1 MPLNAIVEVKEGEL
15 SGTIRGFLKS
25 LLEKELVDALLVP
38 MEVPSKKNV
47 VQTMVKDIGGLDKA
61 DPLAPVMPVNSAK
74 IVSSLT
80 KLAPSKK
87 KIGLVM
93 RSCELRALT
102 ELVKLKQA
110 DVANLVLIGVDCFGT
125 YSVSDYGVFCRE
137 NDSPT
142 EVYLKRAKDGNDPLL
157 RQSCR
162 ICQHPAP
169 LSADIT
175 IGLIGM
181 DLGKEIMLQ
190 ANSETGQEMLKA
202 LKLGDRAESSKRDA
216 AVSALSAEKNKQRD
230 AFVKQAQQEVG
241 GLENMLSEIAACVAC
256 HNCRI
261 ACPIC
266 YCRECLLDSP
276 TFGEWEAEK
285 YLEWADKKGALR
297 MPADSLLF
305 HLVRLNHMGASC
317 VACGLCEDACPNG
330 ISVFKLFCLAGSKVQ
345 QAFDYLPGRSLEDE
359 LPLIAFKEEEFREF
373 EK

>member
-1 MPLNAIVEVKEGEL
+1 MNAIVKVKEGDL
-15 SGTIRGFLKS
+15 SGTIRAFLKN

-47 VQTMVKDIGGLDKA
+47 VQTMVKDIGELDNA

-93 RSCELRALT
+93 RSCELRALL

-110 DVANLVLIGVDCFGT
+110 DIANLVLIGVDCFGT
-125 YSVSDYGVFCRE
+125 YSVSDYGTFCRE
-137 NDSPT
+137 KDSPT
-142 EVYLKRAKDGNDPLL
+142 DAYLKKAKDGNDPLL

-162 ICQHPAP
+162 VCQHPAP

-181 DLGKEIMLQ
+181 DFEKEIMLQ
-190 ANSETGQEMLKA
+190 ANTETGQEILKA
-202 LKLGDRAESSKRDA
+202 LEPGDDADPTKRDE
-216 AVSALSAEKNKQRD
+216 AVSALKAERQKQRD
-230 AFVKQAQQEVG
+230 EFLKQAQPEVG
-241 GLENMLSEIAACVAC
+241 GLENMLSALAACVAC
-256 HNCRI
+256 HNCRV

-297 MPADSLLF
+297 LPADSLLF

-359 LPLIAFKEEEFREF
+359 LPLIAFNEEEFREF
-373 EK
+373 ES

>member
-1 MPLNAIVEVKEGEL
+1 MPGNAILEVKDNNL
-15 SGTIRGFLKS
+15 IDTIRGFLRS
-25 LLEKELVDALLVP
+25 LLEKGLLDAMLVP
-38 MEVPSKKNV
+38 VEVPSRKNV
-47 VQTMVKDIGGLDKA
+47 VQTVVTGIDGLDNA
-61 DPLAPVMPVNSAK
+61 NPLAPVMPVNSAK

-80 KLAPSKK
+80 KVAPSKK
-87 KIGLVM
+87 KIGLVL

-110 DVANLVLIGVDCFGT
+110 DLTNLLLIGIDCFGT
-125 YSVSDYGVFCRE
+125 YSVSDYGTFCQE

-142 EVYLKRAKDGNDPLL
+142 EKYLKKVRDGNDSLL

-162 ICQHPAP
+162 ICCHPVP
-169 LSADIT
+169 LTADIT

-181 DLGKEIMLQ
+181 DLDREIMVQ
-190 ANSETGQEMLKA
+190 GSTEAGEEMLKA
-202 LKLGDRAESSKRDA
+202 LDLGGDADPSKRDE
-216 AVSALSAEKNKQRD
+216 AVSKLGSEREKQRD
-230 AFVKQAQQEVG
+230 EFLKSVQEEVG
-241 GLENMLSEIAACVAC
+241 GLENMLSVLAPCVAC
-256 HNCRI
+256 HNCRV

-276 TFGEWEAEK
+276 TFVEWEAEK
-285 YLEWADKKGALR
+285 YLDWAQKKGALR

-345 QAFDYLPGRSLEDE
+345 QAFDYLPGRSLEEE
-359 LPLIAFKEEEFREF
+359 LPLTAFKEEEFRDF

>member
-1 MPLNAIVEVKEGEL
+1 MIP
-15 SGTIRGFLKS
+15 
-25 LLEKELVDALLVP
+25 
-38 MEVPSKKNV
+38 KNV
-47 VQTMVKDIGGLDKA
+47 
-61 DPLAPVMPVNSAK
+61 PWS
-74 IVSSLT
+74 
-80 KLAPSKK
+80 
-87 KIGLVM
+87 
-93 RSCELRALT
+93 
-102 ELVKLKQA
+102 
-110 DVANLVLIGVDCFGT
+110 
-125 YSVSDYGVFCRE
+125 
-137 NDSPT
+137 
-142 EVYLKRAKDGNDPLL
+142 
-157 RQSCR
+157 
-162 ICQHPAP
+162 
-169 LSADIT
+169 
-175 IGLIGM
+175 
-181 DLGKEIMLQ
+181 KEIMLQ

-202 LKLGDRAESSKRDA
+202 LKLGDSAESSKRDA

-345 QAFDYLPGRSLEDE
+345 QAFDYPPGRSLEDE